1 MHQHTACSPIAR
13 ESADFGLRL
22 NEGCCM
28 SNGIE
33 EFPTQSA
40 TLLFVPADGGV
51 KLFPCCF
58 EISQCPGHC
67 PRNPSGKSH
76 QRSMPA
82 WRTLVNKPNEAIMD
96 RFWERTALCLPHE
109 RTIERR

>member
-13 ESADFGLRL
+13 ERADFGLRL

-58 EISQCPGHC
+58 EISLPVLNPGIPAKLVQPDRLPAGINVRL
-67 PRNPSGKSH
+67 PRKFIPFLSPEPSES
-76 QRSMPA
+76 R
-82 WRTLVNKPNEAIMD
+82 
-96 RFWERTALCLPHE
+96 
-109 RTIERR
+109 